1 MSGYIEF
8 KEIVD
13 TMEAQ
18 NYDWRKEIRDIERVQ
33 EKRKNKVDF
42 SLTEHVKAMVYSMLS
57 NNRPWDGIAKN
68 SEKIDAIFQNFN
80 IDYLLTASPEELEQK
95 LK

>member
-33 EKRKNKVDF
+33 EKRKNKLDF
-42 SLTEHVKAMVYSMLS
+42 
-57 NNRPWDGIAKN
+57 
-68 SEKIDAIFQNFN
+68 
-80 IDYLLTASPEELEQK
+80 
-95 LK
+95 